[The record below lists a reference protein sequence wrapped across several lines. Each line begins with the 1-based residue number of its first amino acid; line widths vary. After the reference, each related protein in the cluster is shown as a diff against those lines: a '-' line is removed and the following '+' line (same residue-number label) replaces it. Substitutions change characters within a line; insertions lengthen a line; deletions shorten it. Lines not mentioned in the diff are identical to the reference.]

1 MMNEVV
7 QDHRRSSGDIEAR
20 VAVLTVSDTRNLET
34 DLGGRLLVKAM
45 QSQGHEVR
53 ARSIVRDEPE
63 AIRRCLQEWLE
74 RGDLDVICTT
84 GGTGVSRRDTTV
96 EVVESL
102 LDKKLEGFGE
112 LFRFLSYQEVGSA
125 ALLSRAVGGLAG
137 ESFLFALPGS
147 PKAVE
152 LALRKLILPE
162 MLHLLGQR
170 RR

>member
-1 MMNEVV
+1 MNEIVE
-7 QDHRRSSGDIEAR
+7 DHRRSGQDLEVR
-20 VAVLTVSDTRNLET
+20 VAVLTVSDSRDLET
-34 DLGGRLLVKAM
+34 DQGGRLVVKAM

-53 ARSIVRDEPE
+53 DRSIVRDEPE
-63 AIRRCLQEWLE
+63 DIRRCLQEWLD
-74 RGDLDVICTT
+74 RGDLDAICTT

-96 EVVESL
+96 EVVENL

-112 LFRFLSYQEVGSA
+112 LFRYLSYQEVGSA

-137 ESFLFALPGS
+137 ETFIFALPGS

-162 MLHLLGQR
+162 LPHLLGQR